1 MSDVIPANYELWRK
15 ADIWTIQRG
24 ILLLL
29 NREMFPA
36 KNEQNMPVLNKFLD
50 ILIIAESSLKIGK
63 LPIFHRP
70 EYHEENSEGVLE
82 FEVLPSDFIK
92 WAVLKGYEIP
102 PQLEIKNPVT
112 STKPATPIQDI
123 FKELYANVDSQR
135 KEYREKR
142 DETLSKYGTE
152 YLTLQI
158 FISRVLL
165 KNWKESSMLSA
176 FCRLVEHGLIIY
188 DNDNPV
194 SFPQLLAS
202 LEHRKTQC
210 SFDEDNLDFWDTLK
224 NEKNYQVHIDNVARA
239 HCLKGDETFD
249 WYNSFSDKVIQLT
262 IPNEIKDDVKQDVVD
277 YAEALNYLSH
287 RLQATPDEIAEWIA
301 IKELNAFKK
310 QAGNDKLK
318 PFNFALPKYTGR
330 DDYKGLLTWLF
341 FLRDEIE
348 QFEPVN
354 RFISRAALVE
364 RWTRLCGDKENA
376 LIHIEDG
383 GRESGLF
390 EYHPIGGVVDLKLG
404 YKSGCFHLDRV
415 REIELRFPD
424 IGNRISNDGAV
435 SQADNEQVLTPLINN
450 NDFEF
455 SGLLIIPKKVDDWVR
470 AIDDMVREFH
480 KQNGKR
486 PNEVQAWGQLWTS
499 PPVGYPITTNTD
511 KGKEDCLNMPSVSPL
526 SKSAFIRRWKKYTN
540 NAQ

>member
-36 KNEQNMPVLNKFLD
+36 NNEQNMPVLNKFLD

-92 WAVLKGYEIP
+92 WAVSKGYEIP

-112 STKPATPIQDI
+112 ATKPVTPILDI
-123 FKELYANVDSQR
+123 FNELYADSTSQR
-135 KEYREKR
+135 KEYQEKR
-142 DETLSKYGTE
+142 LETISKYGSE
-152 YLTLQI
+152 WLTLQD
-158 FISRVLL
+158 FINRVLL
-165 KNWKESSMLSA
+165 NNWGESSTLSA
-176 FCRLVEHGLIIY
+176 FCLLVDNGLIVY
-188 DNDNPV
+188 DNESPERPV
-194 SFPQLLAS
+194 SYAGLIAS
-202 LEHRKTQC
+202 LKDREAHC
-210 SFDEDNLDFWDTLK
+210 SIDADNLEFWDTLK

-239 HCLKGDETFD
+239 HYLKGDKTFD
-249 WYNSFSDKVIQLT
+249 WYNWFSDNVIQLT
-262 IPNEIKDDVKQDVVD
+262 IPDVIKADIEQSIVVNIQD
-277 YAEALNYLSH
+277 N
-287 RLQATPDEIAEWIA
+287 
-301 IKELNAFKK
+301 IKEN
-310 QAGNDKLK
+310 
-318 PFNFALPKYTGR
+318 
-330 DDYKGLLTWLF
+330 
-341 FLRDEIE
+341 
-348 QFEPVN
+348 
-354 RFISRAALVE
+354 
-364 RWTRLCGDKENA
+364 
-376 LIHIEDG
+376 
-383 GRESGLF
+383 
-390 EYHPIGGVVDLKLG
+390 
-404 YKSGCFHLDRV
+404 
-415 REIELRFPD
+415 
-424 IGNRISNDGAV
+424 
-435 SQADNEQVLTPLINN
+435 NEQVLTPSINN

-455 SGLLIIPKKVDDWVR
+455 SGWLNIPKKVDDWVR

-499 PPVGYPITTNTD
+499 PPVGYSITTNTD

-526 SKSAFIRRWKKYTN
+526 SKSAFIKRWKKYTN